1 MLKKDLWN
9 DYRKSM
15 IVFTLISLIT
25 AFGGIVALGIYALE
39 LLVDNLGWEK
49 SHPFLFITP
58 FF

>member
-39 LLVDNLGWEK
+39 LLVDNLG
-49 SHPFLFITP
+49 
-58 FF
+58 